1 MGLASGGC
9 SGMLLVTNGIVR
21 SCTRTNSAAIAAWA
35 GDPIMKNKAV
45 NASLV
50 LAVLVILGGSAFYV
64 RIGATADSV
73 VVLKTSGMTCGSC
86 AAKISKAL
94 ENVRGVAATEVDLE
108 GGLVIAGYDSK
119 LAAPE
124 RLAQKVAAAGFASSV
139 QAVVTPE
146 QFKKIA
152 GRDVGKQSA
161 GPGCCGS
168 KDCGGK

>member
-1 MGLASGGC
+1 
-9 SGMLLVTNGIVR
+9 
-21 SCTRTNSAAIAAWA
+21 
-35 GDPIMKNKAV
+35 MKNKAI

-50 LAVLVILGGSAFYV
+50 IAVLVILGVSAFYV

-124 RLAQKVAAAGFASSV
+124 RLVQRVAAAGFTSSV

-146 QFKKIA
+146 QFKKIT

-161 GPGCCGS
+161 GSGCCGS